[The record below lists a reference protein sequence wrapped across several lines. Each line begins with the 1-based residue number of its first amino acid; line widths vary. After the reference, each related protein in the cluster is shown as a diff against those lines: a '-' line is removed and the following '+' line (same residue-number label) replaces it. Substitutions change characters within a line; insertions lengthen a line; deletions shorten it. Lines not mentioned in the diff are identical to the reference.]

1 MKRLTILGTSVLL
14 LGGCALPIPIQ
25 VASWALDGISYLV
38 TEKSVADHGLSML
51 AQKDCAVLRGLLDDG
66 EICRDNDDATTL
78 LADRGPGNGFTMTD
92 ETEGLAALGDVEQ
105 LANFETAAGEPA
117 AREEGA
123 ATNAR
128 PVAGQGADDGADLG
142 DGNGVNLSAT
152 RVSLSLDGFAGEPL
166 KGYPLYIGG
175 GDISPFTG
183 LGALPRETAAV
194 TMGGLE
200 SPVPLANF
208 ETAAPVFFEGGPDAA
223 PVFFEGGPIE
233 NDLAENNLAENDQ
246 NDQAGGAL
254 ASVVPAQSTET
265 GRIETGRTETGFTET
280 GFTETVGDLAAMGDE
295 PAAGLYFV
303 IGSFRKHD
311 NARKLRSRYR
321 TLTPSVLAA
330 KLERGTVFRVV
341 VGPFV
346 DTEAKRVHMA
356 IFQAGISDSW
366 AIRVKPGE
374 WSMARVDPP
383 APSPVVAWKV
393 PEKPE
398 TTVLEFIQQLAQ
410 LRF

>member
-14 LGGCALPIPIQ
+14 LGGCALPVPIQ
-25 VASWALDGISYLV
+25 IASWALDGISYLT
-38 TEKSVADHGLSML
+38 TEKSVTDHGLSIL
-51 AQKDCAVLRGLLDDG
+51 AQKDCSVLRGLLDDG
-66 EICRDNDDATTL
+66 EICRDNDAATL
-78 LADRGPGNGFTMTD
+78 LADRGPGNGFTATD
-92 ETEGLAALGDVEQ
+92 ETKELSALGEVEQ
-105 LANFETAAGEPA
+105 LANFETAA
-117 AREEGA
+117 EG
-123 ATNAR
+123 
-128 PVAGQGADDGADLG
+128 P
-142 DGNGVNLSAT
+142 AT
-152 RVSLSLDGFAGEPL
+152 RVSLSLDGFEGEPL

-175 GDISPFTG
+175 EDLSAFTG
-183 LGALPRETAAV
+183 LGALPGETVAV
-194 TMGGLE
+194 TMFFEGG
-200 SPVPLANF
+200 PDAV
-208 ETAAPVFFEGGPDAA
+208 PVFFEGGPA
-223 PVFFEGGPIE
+223 E
-233 NDLAENNLAENDQ
+233 NDLAENDL

-254 ASVVPAQSTET
+254 VSVDPAKFTKMVSTET
-265 GRIETGRTETGFTET
+265 RFTET
-280 GFTETVGDLAAMGDE
+280 GGGLAAMGDE
-295 PAAGLYFV
+295 PQAGLYFV

-311 NARKLRSRYR
+311 NARKLRSQYR

-346 DTEAKRVHMA
+346 DIDARRVHKA
-356 IFQAGISDSW
+356 IFKAGISDSW

-393 PEKPE
+393 PEKRE

>member
-1 MKRLTILGTSVLL
+1 MKRLTVLGTSALL
-14 LGGCALPIPIQ
+14 LGGCALPVPIQ
-25 VASWALDGISYLV
+25 VASWALDGISYLT
-38 TEKSVADHGLSML
+38 TEKSVTDHGLSIL
-51 AQKDCAVLRGLLDDG
+51 AQKDCSVLRGLLDDG

-92 ETEGLAALGDVEQ
+92 ETEELAAFGDVE
-105 LANFETAAGEPA
+105 LLENFETAAGGPSASEV
-117 AREEGA
+117 GA
-123 ATNAR
+123 VTNAR
-128 PVAGQGADDGADLG
+128 LVTSQGTGQGADQGTDHGG
-142 DGNGVNLSAT
+142 VNGVNLSAT
-152 RVSLSLDGFAGEPL
+152 KVSLSLDGFEGEPL
-166 KGYPLYIGG
+166 KGYPLYISG
-175 GDISPFTG
+175 GDIAVFSG
-183 LGALPRETAAV
+183 LGALIREPAAV
-194 TMGGLE
+194 RMF
-200 SPVPLANF
+200 F
-208 ETAAPVFFEGGPDAA
+208 EAGPDAVPVFFEGGPA
-223 PVFFEGGPIE
+223 E
-233 NDLAENNLAENDQ
+233 NDLNDP
-246 NDQAGGAL
+246 AGRAL
-254 ASVVPAQSTET
+254 ASIDPAKPAETGPTET
-265 GRIETGRTETGFTET
+265 GPTEKG
-280 GFTETVGDLAAMGDE
+280 GDLAAMGDE

-311 NARKLRSRYR
+311 NARKLRSQYR

-346 DTEAKRVHMA
+346 DTDAQRVHQA

-393 PEKPE
+393 PEKPQ